1 MLSESWVALVR
12 SSSSLSTPYLVQLS
26 ASNIP
31 YNRLNLAI
39 LKRLT
44 ISFRSW
50 LIQTKPSFVLHYLKG
65 NCGAGAV
72 NLLRFRDDVWRSYK
86 WDWNNLLNQDVFVLS
101 ILSESWSTPHHRHH
115 KHDVIFINRVLS
127 LFCVFFMLSLL
138 FHLDLSVNDLKQCR
152 LRFSCPHLPSR
163 CWCKLEVL
171 SVFRDRPYHK
181 SNQGHST
188 IDNIIM
194 CRRNPDEVS

>member
-1 MLSESWVALVR
+1 MLSESWVAW

-31 YNRLNLAI
+31 YNHCNLAI

-50 LIQTKPSFVLHYLKG
+50 LIQTKPSFVQHYLEG
-65 NCGAGAV
+65 NCGAGAA
-72 NLLRFRDDVWRSYK
+72 NLLRFGDDMWRSYK
-86 WDWNNLLNQDVFVLS
+86 WDWNNLLNQHVFALS
-101 ILSESWSTPHHRHH
+101 ILSESWSVPHHRHH
-115 KHDVIFINRVLS
+115 KHDAGSRLCSVVLGFWFLL
-127 LFCVFFMLSLL
+127 LFFFNILSLL
-138 FHLDLSVNDLKQCR
+138 FHLDPIVNDLKRRR
-152 LRFSCPHLPSR
+152 LRFSCPHLPLR

-181 SNQGHST
+181 SNQGNT
-188 IDNIIM
+188 
-194 CRRNPDEVS
+194 